1 MVAVSLALWLA
12 ALGLYLHKRWQRRQV
27 TDRVDREAIREFG
40 KRVKYIRYL
49 ETVEPKDCDR
59 HHKRKRL
66 RGVLTLAR
74 LCNQCQIDLKLREQ
88 Y

>member
-1 MVAVSLALWLA
+1 MVAITFALWLL
-12 ALGLYLHKRWQRRQV
+12 ALGVYLRRRHHRSRH
-27 TDRVDREAIREFG
+27 DKVDREAINEFA

-66 RGVLTLAR
+66 RGVLTLAK
-74 LCNQCQIDLKLREQ
+74 LCHQCQLDLRLHDN

>member
-1 MVAVSLALWLA
+1 MVVLSLTLWLLAL
-12 ALGLYLHKRWQRRQV
+12 GFYIRKRRGRA
-27 TDRVDREAIREFG
+27 TDRIDRNAINDFA

-74 LCNQCQIDLKLREQ
+74 LCEQCQIELRLR
-88 Y
+88 